1 MYRFSFFLI
10 YVPFCLFFPCLCGVR
25 SFRRLSNE
33 LGPSFTP
40 VFNLIGQ
47 VEAMFKMAQE
57 RLYVEMQNSLKTYWE
72 THFSEHLL
80 GGNLAQSGARVF
92 HLKCFCIGS
101 ILSEANPTQK
111 CGVFVGNKYNG
122 DVETWFFTSCMHFLQ
137 IGPGGTKPV
146 LGRRQNTEKPV
157 VFARKR
163 TQARVCGFLA
173 KISSYLA
180 FLAKKH

>member
-1 MYRFSFFLI
+1 MSLKPLFLAGLRRPPRRFS
-10 YVPFCLFFPCLCGVR
+10 
-25 SFRRLSNE
+25 S
-33 LGPSFTP
+33 SFTP
-40 VFNLIGQ
+40 VLSLIGQ
-47 VEAMFKMAQE
+47 DEVMSKTAE
-57 RLYVEMQNSLKTYWE
+57 RRPYVEMQNSLKTYWE

-101 ILSEANPTQK
+101 ILSEANPTHFSK
-111 CGVFVGNKYNG
+111 MWGFRREFTYNG
-122 DVETWFFTSCMHFLQ
+122 DVETWSFKSCTHFLQ
-137 IGPGGTKPV
+137 IGPGGTKHV

>member
-72 THFSEHLL
+72 THFFGHLL
-80 GGNLAQSGARVF
+80 AAQLGPVRGWKF
-92 HLKCFCIGS
+92 PLKL
-101 ILSEANPTQK
+101 ILS
-111 CGVFVGNKYNG
+111 GI
-122 DVETWFFTSCMHFLQ
+122 DLS
-137 IGPGGTKPV
+137 
-146 LGRRQNTEKPV
+146 
-157 VFARKR
+157 
-163 TQARVCGFLA
+163 
-173 KISSYLA
+173 
-180 FLAKKH
+180 